1 MTTLAASATAYGLS
15 DRRQYLAGAYGAMV
29 TRLSRVKELFADGTG
44 DLPAL
49 VTATEDLLQ
58 SEHGAWVERTTQ
70 TIAAP
75 RTTAAEVPR

>member
-1 MTTLAASATAYGLS
+1 
-15 DRRQYLAGAYGAMV
+15 MV
-29 TRLSRVKELFADGTG
+29 TRLARVKELFADGTG

-49 VTATEDLLQ
+49 VTTIEDLLQ

-75 RTTAAEVPR
+75 RNMASEATR

>member
-1 MTTLAASATAYGLS
+1 L
-15 DRRQYLAGAYGAMV
+15 DRRQYLAGTYGAMV

-49 VTATEDLLQ
+49 VTATEDLSQ

-70 TIAAP
+70 TIAPP
-75 RTTAAEVPR
+75 RAAAADATR

>member
-1 MTTLAASATAYGLS
+1 L

-70 TIAAP
+70 TITAP
-75 RTTAAEVPR
+75 RNMASEATR